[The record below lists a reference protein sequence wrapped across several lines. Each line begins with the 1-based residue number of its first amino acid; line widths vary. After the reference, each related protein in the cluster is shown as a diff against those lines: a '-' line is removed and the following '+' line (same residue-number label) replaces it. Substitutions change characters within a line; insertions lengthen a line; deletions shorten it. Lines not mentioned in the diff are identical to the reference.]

1 MAFLQ
6 SFPSFNLFSMPLII
20 LVGQGYLFALI
31 LIGRF
36 IRDRKTSDALLS
48 LLLIITGLRCT
59 AYMIGFMGWYDD
71 YPTTKVN
78 YFLVDFS
85 LVLGPLIYF
94 YVKSITIPQ
103 FKFLK
108 KDIWHF
114 VPWVLFLVFRI
125 TIYLYDVQ
133 QPGFD
138 EVQNGVLDSAISVEL
153 GFFIYIT
160 GLISRLIYFY
170 FAIQVYFQFR
180 KKISQFFS
188 NTYKVELNW
197 LRNFLVTYSFLFILK
212 VIFVV
217 VNDYVVQL
225 SWKQNW
231 WWYFVAS
238 LVLVYL
244 GMMGI
249 FSDVG
254 KLSELKPV
262 DEKDPETQNK
272 GEDLEPFKKEVLS
285 YMMSEK
291 AYLNADLTL
300 NDLAKE
306 LSIPTNVLSRVI
318 NSGFGKNFND
328 FINEFRIEEVKKSLK
343 DDSLKHL
350 SLLGIAFDCGFNSKA
365 TFNRVFKKVTG
376 YSPSQYQIEEGLK

>member
-20 LVGQGYLFALI
+20 LVGQGYLFALV

-114 VPWVLFLVFRI
+114 IPWVLFLVFRI
-125 TIYLYDVQ
+125 TVYLYDVQ
-133 QPGFD
+133 QPGFN

-180 KKISQFFS
+180 RKISQFFS

-217 VNDYVVQL
+217 INDYIIQL

-262 DEKDPETQNK
+262 DEKNPEPQNK
-272 GEDLEPFKKEVLS
+272 GEDLEPLKKEVLN

-306 LSIPTNVLSRVI
+306 LSIPTNALSRVI

-376 YSPSQYQIEEGLK
+376 HSPSQYQIEEGLK

>member
-1 MAFLQ
+1 
-6 SFPSFNLFSMPLII
+6 MPLII